1 VLDSRLEASHQEL
14 ESQPRS
20 VWALMIFCPISSEG
34 SPWVSWKPIRDTAK
48 SMGYASWFEMRMK
61 EFRDNGLPAADE
73 IRKRHK
79 QDFIRIEEINED
91 IRKELQREQPYA
103 YKI

>member
-1 VLDSRLEASHQEL
+1 MNTNPKVTYLTRRLSRA
-14 ESQPRS
+14 
-20 VWALMIFCPISSEG
+20 
-34 SPWVSWKPIRDTAK
+34 WKPIRDTAK